1 MATYMY
7 KVYSERDRPY
17 DRYARDVITYAKG
30 TVSATSR
37 NDAIEKVILKVG
49 MLPQGD
55 ILEITTQKGTKVAT
69 LLNTERPIEPWGR
82 QWTDVAGKG
91 RMDSSTRNY
100 HIHNGHVYY
109 VMGMGYSANRLNPVK
124 KKA

>member
-1 MATYMY
+1 MATYIY

-17 DRYARDVITYAKG
+17 DRYARDRITYAKG
-30 TVSATSR
+30 IISATSR
-37 NDAIEKVILKVG
+37 NDAIEKAILKVG
-49 MLPQGD
+49 MHPRGD

-69 LLNTERPIEPWGR
+69 LINTERPIEPWGR
-82 QWTDVAGKG
+82 QWSGDARKES
-91 RMDSSTRNY
+91 DSTRNY